1 MVVDQRTMGREPA
14 AGRSAADQ
22 ADTADQAGKRLEP
35 AHYVVAAIVP
45 LASVVLFFASSAP
58 DARRIR
64 SRVELLELGA
74 NAWEVTSRG
83 QWWRLVA
90 SNFVELHITLALFQA
105 VLLGLLGLTVQLVFG
120 RRLYVVLLLGGMLGG
135 SLTSLWITRGSFS
148 VGAGGMVLGLGGAV
162 IGCQVRRLISG
173 AGVRF
178 SAAAAALLLGG
189 LSAAML
195 FVPMGYVNNIGHVG
209 GLAAG
214 LVLGGLLAPPVDA
227 ARAAA
232 WKLPAAVA
240 ALCAIVLITW
250 LGIAA
255 SPRSTIDL
263 EARYR
268 FMVGRVGL
276 GSDGIVVWRQADDVN
291 SEVSRRRITAAEGAE
306 KYRRTVIP
314 EWKKVFEQV
323 RDVRLG
329 GGDAEFL
336 AAQRELEELYE
347 LGLDK
352 LEREAAALDNRDGS
366 SQARELLG
374 AIGQVLTRDGGDDSK
389 FRVITKLMMLERED
403 DPTSRPR
410 GRR

>member
-1 MVVDQRTMGREPA
+1 MVDEQRVMGREPA
-14 AGRSAADQ
+14 AGRSAADKGGRG
-22 ADTADQAGKRLEP
+22 GKRLEP

-45 LASVVLFFASSAP
+45 LASVVLFFASSSP
-58 DARRIR
+58 DARRVR

-90 SNFVELHITLALFQA
+90 CNFVELHITLALFQA

-120 RRLYVVLLLGGMLGG
+120 RWLYAVLLLGGMLGG

-148 VGAGGMVLGLGGAV
+148 VGAGAMVLGLAGAV
-162 IGCQVRRLISG
+162 IGCQVRRMISG
-173 AGVRF
+173 AAVSF
-178 SAAAAALLLGG
+178 SATAAGVVLGG
-189 LSAAML
+189 LTAAML

-214 LVLGGLLAPPVDA
+214 LVLGGLLAPPGDA

-232 WKLPAAVA
+232 WKLPAAVT
-240 ALCAIVLITW
+240 ALCAMVLITW
-250 LGIAA
+250 LAIAA

-291 SEVSRRRITAAEGAE
+291 SEVLQRRITAAEGGE
-306 KYRRTVIP
+306 RYRRTVIP

-323 RDVRLG
+323 LDVRLG
-329 GGDAEFL
+329 AGDAEFL
-336 AAQRELEELYE
+336 AAQRELEGLYR
-347 LGLDK
+347 LGLGK

-366 SQARELLG
+366 SQVKELLG

-389 FRVITKLMMLERED
+389 FRVITQLSSLKRED

-410 GRR
+410 MER